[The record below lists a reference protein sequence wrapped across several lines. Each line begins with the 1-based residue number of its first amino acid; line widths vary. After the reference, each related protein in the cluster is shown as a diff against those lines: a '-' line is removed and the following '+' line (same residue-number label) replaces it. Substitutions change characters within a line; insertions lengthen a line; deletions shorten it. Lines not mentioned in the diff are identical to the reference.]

1 MTKVRPSWIALVTGF
16 FLLFT
21 AQIGAAA
28 SGKELEISEKNAKLL
43 EHIGEYSDLEVLS
56 ISCLESLQA
65 LPDSIGKL
73 TNLKELIIDN
83 GNGCSMNPVL
93 PETIGN
99 LRSLEKLTLYGAQDP
114 REPPPQ
120 PAERHKFPRGMS
132 QLKNLVYLDL
142 GRNGLDEI
150 PLFVKDLPRL
160 RELGFAWNMK
170 LKEIPMFITN
180 LRELRTLKLDSDGL
194 DDLPVFLNSLPNLSR
209 ITLGNNC
216 RITQNPAKMKDL
228 KRRFP
233 RVTFD
238 FSDEYDCPA
247 K

>member
-1 MTKVRPSWIALVTGF
+1 
-16 FLLFT
+16 
-21 AQIGAAA
+21 
-28 SGKELEISEKNAKLL
+28 
-43 EHIGEYSDLEVLS
+43 
-56 ISCLESLQA
+56 
-65 LPDSIGKL
+65 
-73 TNLKELIIDN
+73 
-83 GNGCSMNPVL
+83 
-93 PETIGN
+93 
-99 LRSLEKLTLYGAQDP
+99 
-114 REPPPQ
+114 
-120 PAERHKFPRGMS
+120 
-132 QLKNLVYLDL
+132 
-142 GRNGLDEI
+142 
-150 PLFVKDLPRL
+150 LFVKDLPRL